1 MENIQLITD
10 IVTYSVNVER
20 IFNQIA
26 VNTGV
31 NNLSEASSIRKIVE
45 PIVNELENIGS
56 QLNTA
61 ARELYIDT
69 CLPQT
74 LQQYGASI
82 GLYRSNYQTIALN
95 KQNAD
100 VYISID
106 TENVLEGGLNFRP
119 FKRGDTVSLNNTFQ
133 LTFNEDIIFGNINEK
148 VFFSCTITPYNFNE
162 NFIAVGR
169 NYNITSTETSSVAT
183 RYLLT
188 FNRDFGVAKIEEDI
202 DDFRIKI
209 KLASELKTTN
219 FKSILYIAAKEV
231 PGIIDVEVDE
241 TDLNLIKNVYIY
253 TTNLYLNGQDEY
265 IDLYASPLYRES
277 INKKINYPV
286 NTRFESAKP
295 IKLNISINNISN
307 IINLSKDLDNI
318 KRIINSQLTYM
329 KDFTTV
335 EDIKSIVVGTLR
347 NNGTNLEVANIT
359 LSLQGLGFFEED
371 SDILSNSS
379 NISIPLG
386 RFLYLTNLDIG

>member
-1 MENIQLITD
+1 MITD

-95 KQNAD
+95 KQNTD

-169 NYNITSTETSSVAT
+169 NYNITSTETSSVVT

-231 PGIIDVEVDE
+231 PGIVDIEVDE

-295 IKLNISINNISN
+295 IKLSISINNISN